1 MSLNPRY
8 KLVLRPEFPTIDGVR
23 SLNGLP
29 EQPFLDNSGNIDMSG
44 NFLLVKNIEAGTQ
57 DFTTNGEKG
66 IINVYSESTTSGVSC
81 INFRHAIQGGN
92 NRRYCSFN
100 AMVNNPNFIAGSIT
114 GNPAQVSYNTTSD
127 LRLKTN
133 IKSIGS
139 VNNGSSEKYSIGNDI
154 SFNTWLSAVNQLK
167 PCIFE
172 YNTDIVGS
180 GNNHF
185 TYKKTTDGDNISVN
199 YQGFIAGE
207 VQEVYPPAVTGIS
220 GEIVDSNPVY
230 QQLDVTKLI
239 PMMVGSIQEL
249 NTRSQ
254 GGLSV
259 SDRILDISGDI
270 LRVKN
275 IETGTEEFTTNGN
288 KGVINVFSDSSAN
301 NVANINLK
309 NTNTHMNLYQNGN
322 NRSYTEFQTVVNASN
337 ITSGII
343 SGDNFQTVYGSLMD
357 QNLIQLCDSE
367 FGITSTDSE
376 YSTGKYIVPNR
387 DSGFFIED
395 GGGGITYDTW
405 LDQINHL
412 HPYTYYYK
420 STGDSGKFNAAY
432 RQGPNSPFQS
442 NGYIPYQGFLG
453 SNVLDV
459 YPPAVINS
467 SSDSSNNQ
475 YVDMSKLV
483 PMCIGAIKQ
492 LDASM
497 NSLSTNL
504 ASANA
509 TIQDLSSNLDVANAK
524 ITDLETL
531 TAHYWIGWNTYLEY
545 GDDDKFLYITIQD
558 GIGAFDEYVTTY
570 KRLTSPKWGASQYN
584 SILDISARQT
594 EMHDSLDPNMLYTP
608 NDISGVKFV
617 YNFIETV
624 PDQNEPWEKKY
635 QYSYYMVD
643 KSDMN
648 NVVLTGPTTTPEFA
662 RDDDFYNSQ
671 TGRFGLIYD
680 TSL

>member
-29 EQPFLDNSGNIDMSG
+29 EQPFLDNSGNIDMSA

-57 DFTTNGEKG
+57 NFTTNGEKG
-66 IINVYSESTTSGVSC
+66 IINVYSDSSNSNVSC
-81 INFRHAIQGGN
+81 VNFKHDIQGGN
-92 NRRYCSFN
+92 NRRYSSFQPN
-100 AMVNNPNFIAGSIT
+100 GTNFIAGSIT
-114 GNPAQVSYNTTSD
+114 GNPGTVSFNTTSD

-154 SFNTWLSAVNQLK
+154 SFNTWLDAVSQLK
-167 PCIFE
+167 PRIFE
-172 YNTDIVGS
+172 YNSGVVGS
-180 GNNHF
+180 GNEKF
-185 TYKKTTDGDNISVN
+185 TYKKTTAGDDISVN

-220 GEIVDSNPVY
+220 GEIGPDGSGVY

-254 GGLSV
+254 DGLSV
-259 SDRILDISGDI
+259 SDGTLDISSNT

-301 NVANINLK
+301 GVANINLK
-309 NTNTHMNLYQNGN
+309 NTNTHMNSHQNGN
-322 NRSYTEFQTVVNASN
+322 NRSYTEFQTVVDASN
-337 ITSGII
+337 ITTGII
-343 SGDNFQTVYGSLMD
+343 SSSNFQTVYGSLMED
-357 QNLIQLCDSE
+357 SLMTLCDSQ
-367 FGITSTDSE
+367 FGITSTNEE
-376 YSTGKYIVPNR
+376 YSTGKYTVPDRKSTFYN
-387 DSGFFIED
+387 D
-395 GGGGITYDTW
+395 GTGGSITHDTW
-405 LDQINHL
+405 LHQINHL
-412 HPYTYYYK
+412 NPYTYYYT
-420 STGDSGKFNAAY
+420 STDAESKNGQFNAANLKSNGSL
-432 RQGPNSPFQS
+432 R

-467 SSDSSNNQ
+467 SPDSSNNL

-509 TIQDLSSNLDVANAK
+509 TIQDLSSNLDVANTK
-524 ITDLETL
+524 ITELETL
-531 TAHYWIGWNTYLEY
+531 NLLNSWQINGDTATLSVLYTSKDDGDGFYNYLN
-545 GDDDKFLYITIQD
+545 
-558 GIGAFDEYVTTY
+558 
-570 KRLTSPKWGASQYN
+570 KRKTLTSVKWGASQYDSPLTDINKN
-584 SILDISARQT
+584 SLLSDQLTIILSNST
-594 EMHDSLDPNMLYTP
+594 EIPSDT
-608 NDISGVKFV
+608 KFI
-617 YNFIETV
+617 YDFSEITIQ
-624 PDQNEPWEKKY
+624 DEPWNTTY
-635 QYSYYMVD
+635 TYSYYTVVSDTLQLVEVVD
-643 KSDMN
+643 ATEQS
-648 NVVLTGPTTTPEFA
+648 
-662 RDDDFYNSQ
+662 
-671 TGRFGLIYD
+671 GRFGLIYD
-680 TSL
+680 TGL

>member
-1 MSLNPRY
+1 MTNRY
-8 KLVLRPEFPTIDGVR
+8 KLVLKPETPDLIGIK
-23 SLNGLP
+23 SLNGIP

-57 DFTTNGEKG
+57 YFTTNGEKG
-66 IINVYSESTTSGVSC
+66 IINVYSDSSNSNVSC
-81 INFRHAIQGGN
+81 VNFKHDIQGGN
-92 NRRYCSFN
+92 NRRYSSFQPN
-100 AMVNNPNFIAGSIT
+100 GTNFIAGSIT

-172 YNTDIVGS
+172 YNSGVVGS
-180 GNNHF
+180 GNEKF
-185 TYKKTTDGDNISVN
+185 TYKKTTAGDNISVN

-254 GGLSV
+254 DGLSV
-259 SDRILDISGDI
+259 SDGTLDISSNT

-275 IETGTEEFTTNGN
+275 IETGTEEFTVNDNTYDN

-322 NRSYTEFQTVVNASN
+322 NRSYTEFQTVVDASN
-337 ITSGII
+337 ISTGII
-343 SGDNFQTVYGSLMD
+343 SGGNFQTVYGSLMD
-357 QNLIQLCDSE
+357 QKLMQLCDSQ
-367 FGITSTDSE
+367 FGITSTKEE
-376 YSTGKYIVPNR
+376 YSTGKYTVPDRQSTFYIDGTGGAINY
-387 DSGFFIED
+387 DS
-395 GGGGITYDTW
+395 W

-412 HPYTYYYK
+412 HPYTYYYT
-420 STGDSGKFNAAY
+420 STDAESKKGKFNAANLKSNGSL
-432 RQGPNSPFQS
+432 R

-453 SNVLDV
+453 SNVLNV

-467 SSDSSNNQ
+467 TPDSSNHQ

-483 PMCIGAIKQ
+483 PMCVGAIKQ

-504 ASANA
+504 ASANT
-509 TIQDLSSNLDVANAK
+509 TIQDLSGNLLVANAK
-524 ITDLETL
+524 LAELETL
-531 TAHYWIGWNTYLEY
+531 TAHYWIGWNIYLEY

-558 GIGAFDEYVTTY
+558 GSGAFDEYLNTY

-584 SILDISARQT
+584 STLDTTARQDQ
-594 EMHDSLDPNMLYTP
+594 MVNSLNPNMLYTP

-617 YNFIETV
+617 YDFTETT
-624 PDQNEPWEKKY
+624 PDLNKPWEKNY
-635 QYSYYMVD
+635 RYSYYMVD
-643 KSDMN
+643 KTGPS
-648 NVVLTGPTTTPEFA
+648 LTGPITTPVFA
-662 RDDDFYNSQ
+662 MFDTYYNEQ
-671 TGRFGLIYD
+671 IGKFGLIYD
-680 TSL
+680 TGL

>member
-1 MSLNPRY
+1 MTNRY
-8 KLVLRPEFPTIDGVR
+8 KLVLKPETPALIGIK
-23 SLNGLP
+23 SLNGIP
-29 EQPFLDNSGNIDMSG
+29 EQPYLDGSGNIDMSA

-57 DFTTNGEKG
+57 NFTTNGEKG
-66 IINVYSESTTSGVSC
+66 IINVYSDSSNSNVSC
-81 INFRHAIQGGN
+81 VNFKHDIQGGN
-92 NRRYCSFN
+92 NRRYSSFQPN
-100 AMVNNPNFIAGSIT
+100 GTNFIAGSIT

-172 YNTDIVGS
+172 YNSGVVGS
-180 GNNHF
+180 GNEKF
-185 TYKKTTDGDNISVN
+185 TYKKTTAGDNISVN

-220 GEIVDSNPVY
+220 GEIGPDGSGVY

-254 GGLSV
+254 DGLSV
-259 SDRILDISGDI
+259 SDGTLDISSNT

-301 NVANINLK
+301 GVANINLK
-309 NTNTHMNLYQNGN
+309 NTNTHMNLHQNGN

-337 ITSGII
+337 ITTGII
-343 SGDNFQTVYGSLMD
+343 SGGNFQTTFGVLMD
-357 QNLIQLCDSE
+357 QNLMTLCDSE
-367 FGITSTDSE
+367 FGITSTNDE
-376 YSTGKYIVPNR
+376 YSTGKYTVPDRKSTFYN
-387 DSGFFIED
+387 D
-395 GGGGITYDTW
+395 GTGGSITHDTW
-405 LDQINHL
+405 LHQINHL
-412 HPYTYYYK
+412 KPYTYYYT
-420 STGDSGKFNAAY
+420 STDAESKNGKFNAA
-432 RQGPNSPFQS
+432 NSKS
-442 NGYIPYQGFLG
+442 NGSLRNGYIPYQGFQG

-467 SSDSSNNQ
+467 SPDSSNNQ

-483 PMCIGAIKQ
+483 PMCVGAIKQ
-492 LDASM
+492 LDVSM

-509 TIQDLSSNLDVANAK
+509 TITDLSSNLALANAK
-524 ITDLETL
+524 LVELETL
-531 TAHYWIGWNTYLEY
+531 NLLNSWQINGDTATLSVLYTSKDGGDGFNNYLN
-545 GDDDKFLYITIQD
+545 
-558 GIGAFDEYVTTY
+558 
-570 KRLTSPKWGASQYN
+570 KRKTLTSVKWGASQYV
-584 SILDISARQT
+584 SPL
-594 EMHDSLDPNMLYTP
+594 
-608 NDISGVKFV
+608 NDINKKSLLSGQLTTISPNSTEIPSDTKFI
-617 YNFIETV
+617 YDFSEITIQ
-624 PDQNEPWEKKY
+624 DEPWNTTY
-635 QYSYYMVD
+635 TYSYYTV
-643 KSDMN
+643 SETLQLE
-648 NVVLTGPTTTPEFA
+648 VEVEGASEQ
-662 RDDDFYNSQ
+662 S
-671 TGRFGLIYD
+671 GRFGLIYD
-680 TSL
+680 TNLV